1 MTAISAKR
9 AVDKDLTMQID
20 PRLSGYLS
28 RALSHEMAAVQQ
40 YLLQA
45 KLTGMWGL
53 AAQSAK
59 FRNDVSEELVHAERL
74 MERMLVLGI
83 PCNATQ
89 LPPIRP
95 GRTLEEMLHID
106 RHLEIE
112 AIRLYEEAAAYCARR
127 QDGETQQLMRAILED
142 ELGHLRELDQ
152 QLSALP
158 KG

>member
-1 MTAISAKR
+1 
-9 AVDKDLTMQID
+9 MQTD

-45 KLTGMWGL
+45 KLTSLWGL
-53 AAQSAK
+53 SAQSAQ
-59 FRNDVSEELVHAERL
+59 FRQDVSGELAHAERL
-74 MERMLVLGI
+74 MERMLILGI

-89 LPPIRP
+89 LPATRP

-106 RHLEIE
+106 RLLEIE
-112 AIRLYEEAAAYCARR
+112 AIRLYEEAALYCGRR
-127 QDGETQQLMRAILED
+127 QDRETQALLHAIMED
-142 ELGHLRELDQ
+142 EISHLQDLDQ
-152 QLSALP
+152 QLSELR

>member
-1 MTAISAKR
+1 MTMY
-9 AVDKDLTMQID
+9 TD

-53 AAQSAK
+53 SAQSAH
-59 FRNDVSEELVHAERL
+59 FRRDVDEELVHAERL

-95 GRTLEEMLHID
+95 GSTLEEMLRID
-106 RHLEIE
+106 RQLEVE
-112 AIRLYEEAAAYCARR
+112 AVRLCEEAVFYCARR
-127 QDGETQQLMRAILED
+127 QDIETQALMQSILED
-142 ELGHLRELDQ
+142 ELGHLKELDR